1 MLMLSLTYN
10 FHLWLAGML
19 FGSWDHLQLCAHIA
33 TSGGIWFIMQKKQR
47 VSLMLHRMREC
58 TRSLIHSG
66 DTASQ
71 FSTRMMIS
79 TGTGSTKE
87 PDVVSPPGG
96 VFGTALRQLR
106 YVLTL
111 KFKAFKLIVQFL
123 RPPCLMIIL
132 ILIYLCVYSPLLP
145 IVDYM
150 LCSSKL

>member
-1 MLMLSLTYN
+1 
-10 FHLWLAGML
+10 
-19 FGSWDHLQLCAHIA
+19 
-33 TSGGIWFIMQKKQR
+33 
-47 VSLMLHRMREC
+47 MLHRMREC

-87 PDVVSPPGG
+87 PDVVSLPGG

-111 KFKAFKLIVQFL
+111 KLKAFKLIVQFL